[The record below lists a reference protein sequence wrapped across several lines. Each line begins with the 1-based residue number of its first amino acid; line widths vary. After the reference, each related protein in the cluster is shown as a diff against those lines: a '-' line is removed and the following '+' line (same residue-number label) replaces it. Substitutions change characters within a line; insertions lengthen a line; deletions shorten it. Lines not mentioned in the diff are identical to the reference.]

1 MSNPYENL
9 PGTAF
14 WRSAVAERSPFAIED
29 LWTPRFSFQKQ
40 HKVVT
45 FGSCF
50 AQHFSRALIKNG
62 FSWFDAEPAPEFAS
76 ESTKSKFNY
85 GVFSA
90 RTGNIYTAA
99 SLRQWIEWAL
109 GNTKTPGEIWEF
121 QGRFYDPFRPAI
133 EPSGFA
139 SAEELVA
146 SRNVALE
153 ALRRAITESSRFVF
167 TMGLTEGWINK
178 VEGYN
183 YAVCPGTAAGEFDIS
198 KHEFKNYTF
207 REIYKD
213 MDIAIRLL
221 RRANPRI
228 RILLTVS
235 PVPLTATASGQH
247 VLVATT
253 YSKSVLRAV
262 AGELVDASSS
272 VDYFPSYEIVS
283 SSPFRGMFFGPN
295 GRSVTPYGVDFVMKS
310 FFECLARKFPKKIES
325 RQSPSANPPLARKKS
340 ATDDDDVVCE
350 EALLE
355 AFGK

>member
-14 WRSAVAERSPFAIED
+14 WRSAVAEKSAFAIDD
-29 LWTPRFSFQKQ
+29 LWVPRFSFQKE

-50 AQHFSRALIKNG
+50 AQHFSRALTKNG

-76 ESTKSKFNY
+76 ESTRSRFNY

-109 GNTKTPGEIWEF
+109 GNTSPPGEAWEY

-133 EPSGFA
+133 EPAGFV
-139 SAEELVA
+139 SVEELVA

-153 ALRRAITESSRFVF
+153 ALRRAIGESSRFVF
-167 TMGLTEGWINK
+167 TMGLTEGWVNK
-178 VEGYN
+178 SDGYN
-183 YAVCPGTAAGEFDIS
+183 YAVCPGTVAGEFDSS

-213 MDIAIRLL
+213 MDAAIRLL
-221 RRANPRI
+221 RRANSRI

-262 AGELVDASSS
+262 AGELVAASSS
-272 VDYFPSYEIVS
+272 VDYFPSYEIIS
-283 SSPFRGMFFGPN
+283 TTPFRGMFFAPN
-295 GRSVTPYGVDFVMKS
+295 GRSVTSYGVDFVMKS
-310 FFECLARKFPKKIES
+310 FFECLARKFPQKPGS
-325 RQSPSANPPLARKKS
+325 RQNPSVAPPLAKS
-340 ATDDDDVVCE
+340 KPATDDDDVVCE

-355 AFGK
+355 AFGE